1 MPSAS
6 SRPPSPLRRHLLR
19 MVVLV
24 LLVHAVAITI
34 YYLAEVG
41 SASRQVRTVFTGA
54 WTLATLAVVL
64 PLLRRIREERNKLR
78 RG

>member
-1 MPSAS
+1 MPPTS

-24 LLVHAVAITI
+24 LLVHAVAIAI
-34 YYLAEVG
+34 YYAADVG
-41 SASRQVRTVFTGA
+41 SASRQVRTIFTAG

-64 PLLRRIREERNKLR
+64 PLLRRIREERNRMR